1 MRDEKRNPNTAGQ
14 DADQAPG
21 RERGH
26 ASMVVKLAFAS
37 IAMFGFGYALVP
49 LYDIFCEVTGI
60 GDSTTTTA
68 AENPERLE
76 PDYDRTITVEFIAQH
91 EQGSFWDF
99 DSEKVRME
107 VHPGKLYTTHYLATN
122 AAPAPQVA
130 HAVPSVS
137 PSGATQY
144 LRKVECFCFEEQQ
157 FEAEQTQEMPVL
169 FYVDPAIPS
178 NISTVTLSYAFYG
191 QPSLVMD

>member
-1 MRDEKRNPNTAGQ
+1 MSDKEPQKTSSGQ
-14 DADQAPG
+14 EGTSPSKQ
-21 RERGH
+21 RGH

-60 GDSTTTTA
+60 GDSTTTSASET
-68 AENPERLE
+68 PERLE
-76 PDYDRTITVEFIAQH
+76 TDYDRTITVEFIAQH

-99 DSEKVRME
+99 ESEKVRME

-122 AAPAPQVA
+122 AAPSPQVA

-157 FEAEQTQEMPVL
+157 FDAEQTQEMPVL
-169 FYVDPAIPS
+169 FYVDPEIPA

-191 QPSLVMD
+191 QPSLVTQ